1 MKGDV
6 LMAEVQIK
14 SNNVCEIIDITAQV
28 AAGVPKSMKNGAC
41 IIYSPHTTAGVT
53 VNENYDPDV
62 KHDILARLEAMA
74 PRTDHEYRH
83 AEGNS
88 AAHIKTS
95 LVGVSQTV
103 PVRNGKLALG
113 QWQGIYFCEFD
124 GPRARRVRLIFVE
137 SCE

>member
-1 MKGDV
+1 
-6 LMAEVQIK
+6 MAEITVQ
-14 SNNVCEIIDITAQV
+14 SNEVCEIIDITAQV
-28 AAGVPKSMKNGAC
+28 AAMIPVGMKNGIC
-41 IIYSPHTTAGVT
+41 MLYSPHTTAGLT

-62 KHDILARLEAMA
+62 KHDILASLDAMVPAKA
-74 PRTDHEYRH
+74 PQYRH

-95 LVGVSQTV
+95 LVGVSASV

-124 GPRARRVRLIFVE
+124 GPRARRHIRLVFLPEID
-137 SCE
+137 